1 MAAETVSREK
11 TEAPTGATPW
21 WERNLAWLLVAPM
34 LFMFVVFA
42 ILPSLTAILYA
53 FSHIR
58 LHRSGMLRTFIGFDN
73 FQRAFNDPLVR
84 QSAVTT
90 LKWALTVTAVEIL
103 LGLGLALLLAHGVR
117 GRAIFT
123 SLLVIPIIMPPV
135 AVSIMWFFMYDY
147 NFGILD
153 YLLNQVGF
161 PSVLWLSDPN
171 IALYAMM
178 VVDVWQATPF
188 AFLLLYAAVLSL
200 PRDPY
205 EAAAIDGA
213 SRWHIF
219 KTVTFPLLLPV
230 LGVVVLLRLIDSAR
244 IFDKIFVMTRGGP
257 GSSAYTTT
265 LTIYVEAFNK
275 YDFGYASALSFLFQI
290 VLIVFATIYVRR
302 VMADYSAP
310 RDA

>member
-1 MAAETVSREK
+1 MAVQTARLEQPAERTVV
-11 TEAPTGATPW
+11 TPW
-21 WERNLAWLLVAPM
+21 WERNLAWLLVTPM
-34 LFMFVVFA
+34 LLMFVVFA
-42 ILPSLTAILYA
+42 LIPSVTAILYA
-53 FSHIR
+53 FSHIT
-58 LHRSGMLRTFIGFDN
+58 LHRSGMLRTFVGFEN
-73 FQRAFNDPLVR
+73 FARAIDDPLVR

-90 LKWALTVTAVEIL
+90 LKWALTVTTVEIL
-103 LGLGLALLLAHGVR
+103 LGLGLALLLSHGVR

-123 SLLVIPIIMPPV
+123 SLLIIPIIMPPV

-161 PSVLWLSDPN
+161 PSVRWLSDPN

-219 KTVTFPLLLPV
+219 KTVTLPLLLPV
-230 LGVVVLLRLIDSAR
+230 LGIVVLLRLIDAAR

-265 LTIYVEAFNK
+265 LNIYVEAFDK
-275 YDFGYASALSFLFQI
+275 YDFGYASAISFLFQI

-302 VMADYSAP
+302 VLADYSAP